1 MVPKGAKTKPKD
13 PEMASGA
20 PRWRQDG
27 AKMAPRWPQNG
38 PRIAPSAGNV
48 RNSFK
53 NSEHRKIQPRLGEVL
68 LLNASPVSTCF

>member
-1 MVPKGAKTKPKD
+1 MKGAHNGPEMGPKGAKTKPKD

-38 PRIAPSAGNV
+38 PRMAPSAGNV
-48 RNSFK
+48 QKLVEKTTNIEKYSLAEARCYF
-53 NSEHRKIQPRLGEVL
+53 
-68 LLNASPVSTCF
+68 